1 VFFGVSV
8 GGGVYRTGYLVFERD
23 QTRKHEK
30 ERWREEDIY
39 PIILN
44 NITSHYTFSL
54 LFSYI
59 SCALIR
65 E

>member
-8 GGGVYRTGYLVFERD
+8 GGGFIERGIWYSKRD

-44 NITSHYTFSL
+44 NITLHYTFSL

-59 SCALIR
+59 SCALVH